1 MMKKL
6 LSAALCLLALSARSQ
21 DELTIEADMKW
32 LPNDTVVYVYDPY
45 SGESDSTFVKNH
57 KFNLT
62 MKMPKGG
69 CAYILQVGR
78 DVSNIEKTATVQ
90 YLEPGKMVIKDGKEP
105 GFKHAKYSGS
115 QFVKDWVYVM
125 DNISETSPRYLKLNE
140 LEAIQIKA
148 TQIGD
153 EDAAEKAR
161 NEASVLLKKRNE
173 DALTWV
179 RQNSNSGVASYV
191 IMAWFNKSRD
201 SLIRSLGAH
210 AQKSRISQ
218 RILNPGKTD
227 PLPVSFSMGAPA
239 EDKLA
244 PGKEAPAFT
253 TLDENGKE
261 VKLSDFKG
269 KYVFLD
275 FWASWCGPCKPQIP
289 FLKAAND
296 KFKSKNFVMIAIS
309 LDGNRDAW
317 LKAVASHKM
326 DWLQLSSLKSWKEP
340 AATAYEVNAI
350 PFNVLIGPDGKILA
364 KGLYNEDIDK
374 KLSELVK

>member
-6 LSAALCLLALSARSQ
+6 LSAALCLPALSAYSQ
-21 DELTIEADMKW
+21 DELTIQADMKW
-32 LPNDTVVYVYDPY
+32 LPNDTAVYIYDPY

-57 KFNLT
+57 KFELNV
-62 MKMPKGG
+62 KMPKGG
-69 CAYILQVGR
+69 CVYIMQVGR
-78 DVSNIEKTATVQ
+78 SLENLEKTATVQ

-125 DNISETSPRYLKLNE
+125 DNLSETSPRYLKLTE
-140 LEAIQIKA
+140 LEATQIKA
-148 TQIGD
+148 SQIGD
-153 EDAAEKAR
+153 EDAAENAK
-161 NEASVLLKKRNE
+161 NEASVLIKKRND
-173 DALTWV
+173 DAIAWI
-179 RQNSNSGVASYV
+179 RNNSNSGVASYV
-191 IMAWFNKSRD
+191 IMAWFNNGRD
-201 SLIRSLGAH
+201 SLIRTLGAH

-218 RILNPGKTD
+218 RILNPGKVD

-244 PGKEAPAFT
+244 AGKEAPAFA
-253 TLDENGKE
+253 TLDENGRE

-269 KYVFLD
+269 KYVFID

-296 KFKSKNFVMIAIS
+296 KFKSKNFVMIGIS
-309 LDGNRDAW
+309 LDNNRDAW
-317 LKAVASHKM
+317 LKAVGSHKM
-326 DWLQLSSLKSWKEP
+326 DWLQLSALKSWKEP

-350 PFNVLIGPDGKILA
+350 PFNILIGPDGKILA